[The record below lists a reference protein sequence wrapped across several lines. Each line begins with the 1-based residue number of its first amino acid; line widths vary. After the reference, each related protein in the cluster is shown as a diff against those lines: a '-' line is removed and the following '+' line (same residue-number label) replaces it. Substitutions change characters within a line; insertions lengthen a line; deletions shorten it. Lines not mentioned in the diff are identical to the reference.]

1 MSEVA
6 RGRIRKGKRTKQL
19 IHQLR
24 PGEIAVVSHP
34 DLDQV
39 VAEDLIGAGVR
50 AVLNTEAAFTGRFP
64 TPGPQ
69 LLLQAG
75 VILLDQVDEGIFSLP
90 GGAVVRIE
98 DDAVFSGGR
107 VVARGR
113 MITSELLEPRMAEA
127 RRNMPSQLRNFVDNT
142 LRFARAEVSLL
153 LEDPRLPPL
162 AVDARGR
169 PALVAVRGRSYREDI
184 RAVRTYVREQNPVI
198 IAVDG
203 AADAVVEAG
212 WAPDILLGDMDSV
225 SDRTLCWVAR
235 RGELVVHAYPD
246 GSAPGKERVDELG
259 LGCHLFPVSGT
270 SEDAA
275 LLLAHGLGA
284 ELIVAVGTHTEPVE
298 FLEKGRPGM
307 ASTMLVRL
315 RIGSRLVDAKGV
327 SNLYRVYPRPGD
339 MLLLLAAG
347 AVPLGVI
354 LWTSPGFNVLLR
366 LFALHLRMTVGG

>member
-1 MSEVA
+1 MSGVA
-6 RGRIRKGKRTKQL
+6 RGRIRKGRRTKQL

-39 VAEDLIGAGVR
+39 VAEDLIGAGVQ
-50 AVLNTEAAFTGRFP
+50 AVLNTESAFTGRFP

-69 LLLQAG
+69 LLLEAG
-75 VILLDQVDEGIFSLP
+75 VVLLDDVDGGVFSLP
-90 GGAVVRIE
+90 AGAVVRIE
-98 DDAVFSGGR
+98 GDEVISEGR

-113 MITSELLEPRMAEA
+113 RITSGELDSRMEQA
-127 RRNMPSQLRNFVDNT
+127 RRNMPSQLRDFVDNT
-142 LRFARAEVSLL
+142 LRFAHREASLL
-153 LEDPRLPPL
+153 LEEPELPPL

-203 AADAVVEAG
+203 AADAVLEAG

-225 SDRTLCWVAR
+225 SDRALRRVAR

-246 GSAPGKERVDELG
+246 GSAPGKERLDELG
-259 LGCHLFPVSGT
+259 LECRLFPVSGT

-275 LLLAHGLGA
+275 LLLAHGLDA

-327 SNLYRVYPRPGD
+327 SKLYRVHPRPGD
-339 MLLLLAAG
+339 LLLLLAAG